1 MGIRLEPVCIGHIY
15 VVHTLKMLIA
25 FSAASSQQEIIIV
38 PTERSKQRTRANW
51 MFDPGAEADSIPLHE
66 TDFNTITPSSQNAA
80 TSGRV
85 NNANYFAIFAN
96 PAAGSSTVIENSS
109 PEHPADGEEATQ
121 TTAHRVCHNA

>member
-1 MGIRLEPVCIGHIY
+1 
-15 VVHTLKMLIA
+15 
-25 FSAASSQQEIIIV
+25 
-38 PTERSKQRTRANW
+38 
-51 MFDPGAEADSIPLHE
+51 MFDPGAEPDSIPLHE

-80 TSGRV
+80 TSGHV
-85 NNANYFAIFAN
+85 DNANYFAIFAN